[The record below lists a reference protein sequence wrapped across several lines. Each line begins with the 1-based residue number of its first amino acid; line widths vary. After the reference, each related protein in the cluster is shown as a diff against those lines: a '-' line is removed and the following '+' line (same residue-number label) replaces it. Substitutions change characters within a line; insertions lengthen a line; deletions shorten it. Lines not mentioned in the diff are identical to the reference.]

1 MSGAALPRAA
11 APVARPAP
19 PVAAIPPG
27 ACDGHVHMVADD
39 YPLWEGRVEDP
50 APGTLAQW
58 VSRLETHLD
67 ALGMARVVIV
77 HSILYGGDN
86 TVTTAAVSA
95 LGDRARGIGLVRD
108 GASDA
113 ELRALAEAG
122 VVGVRLNY
130 VHGGLLSWEG
140 VREMAPRLAAHGLHV
155 QMLMNADRHMV
166 DLAEDVKALPV
177 PVVFDHLGWPDLAA
191 GITEPGFAALRAL
204 VADGDAYV
212 KLSAPYRLCGAPY
225 DRAAPAIADLVA
237 ANPDR
242 CLWGSDWPHLML
254 AEAEQPDAGDLLNAF
269 LAAVPSEE
277 DRRRILVDTPAAL
290 YGF

>member
-1 MSGAALPRAA
+1 MSAAAPPRAA

-27 ACDGHVHMVADD
+27 ACDAHVHMVADD
-39 YPLWEGRVEDP
+39 YPLSERRVEDP
-50 APGTLAQW
+50 APGTLDAW

-86 TVTTAAVSA
+86 AVTTAAVSA

-155 QMLMNADRHMV
+155 QMLMNADRHMS
-166 DLAEDVKALPV
+166 DLVEDVRALPV

-191 GITEPGFAALRAL
+191 GGTEPGFAALRAL

-212 KLSAPYRLCGAPY
+212 KLSAPYRLCEAPY
-225 DRAAPAIADLVA
+225 GRAASAVADLVA

-254 AEAEQPDAGDLLNAF
+254 AEAQQPDAGDLLNAF

-277 DRRRILVDTPAAL
+277 DRRRVLVDTPMAL